1 MKESIKSLLLLFSCV
16 LFIFSVAYYYTR
28 PKKEQSYQLQ
38 VYLRNA
44 FDDSGHNALKQ
55 GMEVAAADL
64 KVDLSFVSFEKETT
78 DQAVEALLEKAK
90 KQGSQGVILEPS
102 NSFIRQ
108 IEEIKADETLPLLF
122 VNNEQNTKHQMAQTI
137 PVISA
142 DNQALGEALGN
153 EIQHQNVAKKP
164 LLIVQ
169 ESAQYN
175 ENILQQK
182 GLISQLEKARI
193 PYEIYEQTSE
203 SLEEALPNHLRAQN
217 YFGVVSMSRETG
229 ERLGKLKKNDIE
241 LANLALYAFGYSNT
255 LIHSVDQGLIQGL
268 GVSNQFAVGYAAV
281 THLIAKMTNQT
292 HRQPTISSLIVT
304 KENLF
309 EEENQ
314 KLLFPFI
321 Q

>member
-90 KQGSQGVILEPS
+90 KQGSQGVILEPT

-122 VNNEQNTKHQMAQTI
+122 VNNE
-137 PVISA
+137 
-142 DNQALGEALGN
+142 
-153 EIQHQNVAKKP
+153 
-164 LLIVQ
+164 
-169 ESAQYN
+169 
-175 ENILQQK
+175 
-182 GLISQLEKARI
+182 
-193 PYEIYEQTSE
+193 
-203 SLEEALPNHLRAQN
+203 
-217 YFGVVSMSRETG
+217 
-229 ERLGKLKKNDIE
+229 
-241 LANLALYAFGYSNT
+241 
-255 LIHSVDQGLIQGL
+255 
-268 GVSNQFAVGYAAV
+268 
-281 THLIAKMTNQT
+281 
-292 HRQPTISSLIVT
+292 
-304 KENLF
+304 
-309 EEENQ
+309 
-314 KLLFPFI
+314 
-321 Q
+321 